1 MITVLPGQP
10 ESRLQGLSSG
20 FWNNRHY
27 NAYISGNAFTI
38 LEEAHTLVQTIYDDN
53 ADNLLVAIA
62 LNENSG
68 TIATCSA
75 REIRLYQPLERGHN
89 EVKVVHHPFHVIFMQ
104 LIHLQWSLQACFGN
118 PNPSPRTAPSLSW
131 GCTEELL
138 VASTHLSLF
147 STRKQPV
154 CFWEMKLPSPARLAL
169 VSHDSSYI
177 VCVGYFDQLPKVWR
191 RLTYGYDEV
200 RFDVTY
206 LEHPDLVISARW
218 RKLHRTGNTFDNVL
232 YTLCQDNIVR
242 IWIPT
247 DTSDGRHWQ
256 VWGSVS
262 LISPGLTK
270 ELPGTSRL
278 VCFIDGCSLM
288 SPVKQV
294 EVHPVADHQK
304 SGHDSKNHVV
314 AVVHQTTSDICLS
327 IDRRGR
333 LSAWV
338 FENLGC
344 GDNGSPRALNVA
356 QLSSREFETLGGFL
370 QTNGFPHIQIQCFY
384 TACDETL
391 HFLFHDFDGR
401 IGIFKSKIADL
412 LNPVADGRRLSLQA
426 LWTGHSA
433 PIRKIIRNYSGRA
446 VMSRTSNGECILWQ
460 HSSRSS
466 NTKDLPLRRRSFTSL
481 GKSVRFICI
490 LQQGDLAAFLCDDAI
505 DLWDCRHNTT
515 SRLAGLPM
523 NVSGK
528 PLCLIKLPRSEPGDF
543 KAAHVATITSDRQG
557 VVWEINLSQR
567 PDDTRQSCKAVIR
580 QFCRF
585 NLGIAED
592 LKHVLPVDPAGS
604 LPILSSFLDIFAR
617 DVAISYT
624 HTGRVDFWTAR
635 LDPARRGVDWL
646 STCSTET
653 GISDPALASGS
664 VLKKAA
670 LVDSTRSE
678 ITIWDIG
685 SSRLEFQQDYN
696 ANAIQDLDWT
706 STPDGQSI
714 LAVGFQ
720 HRVVLLSQMRF
731 DYLNQGPAW
740 APIRE
745 LSIRHLTPYPI
756 GDSTWLGDG
765 HLIVG
770 AGNQLFVFDR
780 RSGSGESLMADVR
793 LAHRQDGTWDLFEAV
808 RKFNG
813 PLPVFHPQF
822 LSQCVLAGK
831 ATLVRQ
837 ILAALNKIL
846 KYLVPGESVDD
857 YLGLDIEKFYTA
869 CATQTRTSQRAMGH
883 LREGLSDED
892 DEEFSA
898 HTASSINEKL
908 LRVGIPQLSGHEQIQ
923 LADMVE
929 CVTVVERHRRS
940 LDENGARF
948 ILFCRQN
955 ALRKGRTSEMQ
966 LSWREI
972 NWAFHSNSQELLV
985 DFVSRQAH
993 GSMLWEHARE
1003 SGMFMWLSDLNAVKL
1018 QFEAI
1023 ARNIYTEPEVKDPV
1037 GCSLFYL
1044 ALRKKGVLQGLWRTA
1059 SWNKEQ
1065 AATRRLLANNFED
1078 SRWRTAALKNA
1089 YALLSKRRFE
1099 YAAAF
1104 FLLADQ
1110 LEDAVEVCLRQL
1122 RDMQLGIAI
1131 IRVFEGDGGPVLRK
1145 VLGEEVLPMAAQ
1157 QGNRWLASWAFWML
1171 GRKDMAVRALIMP
1184 VHSLLETPCS
1194 PNLRSRFFLTDDP
1207 ALVVLYSQLR
1217 QQTLQTLRGASKV
1230 TPKLEWEFVLH
1241 SAKLYDRMGC
1251 DLLGLDL
1258 VRNWEFQ
1265 RQAAAGFGGDVNP
1278 LKILRRRSSLIVDD
1292 MPAVNWGIAAP
1303 TGRDDTRPPPATL
1316 SPSFQEPDAASLL
1329 DSFGL

>member
-10 ESRLQGLSSG
+10 QTRLQGLTSG
-20 FWNNRHY
+20 VWNNRHY
-27 NAYISGNAFTI
+27 YAYISGSAFTI
-38 LEEAHTLVQTIYDDN
+38 LDGAQTLLQTIYDDN
-53 ADNLLVAIA
+53 ADHQLDAIV
-62 LNENSG
+62 LDESCG
-68 TIATCSA
+68 KIATCTA
-75 REIRLYQPLERGHN
+75 REVRLYQPLEWGDKA
-89 EVKVVHHPFHVIFMQ
+89 VK
-104 LIHLQWSLQACFGN
+104 WSLQACFDI
-118 PNPSPRTAPSLSW
+118 PDVSPEAACSLSW

-138 VASTHLSLF
+138 VASGSLSF
-147 STRKQPV
+147 FTTKAQPT
-154 CFWEMKLPSPARLAL
+154 CFWDTKLPNSAKLAL

-177 VCVGYFDQLPKVWR
+177 VCVGRSDQLPKVWR
-191 RLTYGYDEV
+191 RLTYGHDEV

-206 LEHPDLVISARW
+206 LEHPDVVTSARW
-218 RKLHRTGNTFDNVL
+218 RKAHRPVNAVETNVL
-232 YTLCQDNIVR
+232 YTLCLDSVIR

-262 LISPGLTK
+262 LNAPSLTGR
-270 ELPGTSRL
+270 LPSTSQF
-278 VCFIDGCSLM
+278 VCFIDGCNFM
-288 SPVKQV
+288 APVKRGILSQV
-294 EVHPVADHQK
+294 PDNHNSDSDSQSHSVVVPHQG
-304 SGHDSKNHVV
+304 S
-314 AVVHQTTSDICLS
+314 SDICLS
-327 IDRRGR
+327 IDRRGC
-333 LSAWV
+333 LSVWA

-344 GDNGSPRALNVA
+344 GDNDSSRVSNVA
-356 QLSSREFETLGGFL
+356 QVWSEEFKTLGGFL
-370 QTNGFPHIQIQCFY
+370 QTSSFPHTQTRCSY
-384 TACDETL
+384 DECDGTL
-391 HFLFHDFDGR
+391 HILFHTFDGR
-401 IGIFKSKIADL
+401 IAVFKSRFTDL
-412 LNPVADGRRLSLQA
+412 LNPAADGRRLTLRA
-426 LWTGHSA
+426 VWMGHSG

-446 VMSRTSNGECILWQ
+446 IMSRTNDGECIVWQ
-460 HSSRSS
+460 HSWRSG
-466 NTKDLPLRRRSFTSL
+466 NATDLTLSRRSFTCERVH
-481 GKSVRFICI
+481 VRFVCI
-490 LQQGDLAAFLCDDAI
+490 LHQGDFAAFLSDDTI
-505 DLWDCRHNTT
+505 SFWDCRLETA
-515 SRLAGLPM
+515 SRLAQLPM
-523 NVSGK
+523 QIPGK
-528 PLCLIKLPRSEPGDF
+528 PLCLIKLPRPEAGES
-543 KAAHVATITSDRQG
+543 KIAHVATITSGRQG
-557 VVWEINLSQR
+557 IVWEVNCPHQLGDPVQR
-567 PDDTRQSCKAVIR
+567 CSAVIR
-580 QFCRF
+580 EFCHF
-585 NLGIAED
+585 DLGTAEE

-604 LPILSSFLDIFAR
+604 LPLLSNFLDIFAR

-635 LDPARRGVDWL
+635 VELARRSVDWL
-646 STCSTET
+646 STSSTET
-653 GISDPALASGS
+653 GVCNPALASGS

-670 LVDSTRSE
+670 LVNSTRSQ

-685 SSRLEFQQDYN
+685 GSRLEFQEDYDSD
-696 ANAIQDLDWT
+696 AIQDLDWT
-706 STPDGQSI
+706 STPDSQSI

-720 HRVVLLSQMRF
+720 NRVVLLSQMRF
-731 DYLNQGPAW
+731 DYMNKGPAW

-745 LSIRHLTPYPI
+745 ISVRQLTPHPI

-765 HLIVG
+765 HLVIG
-770 AGNQLFVFDR
+770 AGNQLFVYDR
-780 RSGSGESLMADVR
+780 RAGGGESLMADVR

-822 LSQCVLAGK
+822 LSQCILAGK
-831 ATLVRQ
+831 TTLVRH
-837 ILAALNKIL
+837 ILAALNKTL
-846 KYLVPGESVDD
+846 RYLVPGEPVDD
-857 YLGLDIEKFYTA
+857 YLGLDLQEFYTTNVMVNRSSDKA
-869 CATQTRTSQRAMGH
+869 KSQ
-883 LREGLSDED
+883 LREGLGGED
-892 DEEFSA
+892 HEDEFSER
-898 HTASSINEKL
+898 TASSINEKL
-908 LRVGIPQLSGHEQIQ
+908 VQIGVPQLSGHEQIQ

-929 CVTVVERHRRS
+929 CVAVVERHRRS
-940 LDENGARF
+940 LDENGARYM
-948 ILFCRQN
+948 LFCRQN

-966 LSWREI
+966 LSWREM
-972 NWAFHSNSQELLV
+972 NWAFHSSSQDLLV
-985 DFVSRQAH
+985 DFVSRQSH
-993 GSMLWEHARE
+993 GKMLWEHARE

-1018 QFEAI
+1018 QFEVI

-1078 SRWRTAALKNA
+1078 PRWRTTALKNA

-1104 FLLADQ
+1104 FLLADH
-1110 LEDAVEVCLRQL
+1110 LEDAAEICLRQL

-1145 VLGEEVLPMAAQ
+1145 ILREEVLPEAAQ

-1184 VHSLLETPCS
+1184 VHALLGTPCS
-1194 PNLRSRFFLTDDP
+1194 PDLRSRFFLTDDP

-1265 RQAAAGFGGDVNP
+1265 QHTAAGFGGDVNP

-1292 MPAVNWGIAAP
+1292 MPSMSWAIEAQAGK
-1303 TGRDDTRPPPATL
+1303 DDAKPPPAAM
-1316 SPSFQEPDAASLL
+1316 SPSFQEPDAATLL

>member
-10 ESRLQGLSSG
+10 ENRLQSLASG

-27 NAYISGNAFTI
+27 HAYISGNAFTI
-38 LEEAHTLVQTIYDDN
+38 LEEARNLVQTIYDDN
-53 ADNLLVAIA
+53 SDDQLVAIA
-62 LNENSG
+62 LDDDSG
-68 TIATCSA
+68 KIAVCTS
-75 REIRLYQPLERGHN
+75 REIRLFQPREWGDN
-89 EVKVVHHPFHVIFMQ
+89 E
-104 LIHLQWSLQACFGN
+104 WSLQTCFDV
-118 PNPSPRTAPSLSW
+118 PNPSPRNAPSLSW
-131 GCTEELL
+131 GCSQELL
-138 VASTHLSLF
+138 VASSHLSLF
-147 STRKQPV
+147 NTQKQPV
-154 CFWEMKLPSPARLAL
+154 CFWETRLPSSARSAL
-169 VSHDSSYI
+169 LSHDSSYI

-206 LEHPDLVISARW
+206 LQHPDIVISARW
-218 RKLHRTGNTFDNVL
+218 RKLCRTGNSVENVL
-232 YTLCQDNIVR
+232 YTLCRDNVVR

-247 DTSDGRHWQ
+247 DTTDGRHWQ
-256 VWGSVS
+256 VWGSIS
-262 LISPGLTK
+262 LILPTLTND
-270 ELPGTSRL
+270 LPGTSRL
-278 VCFIDGCSLM
+278 VCFIHGCRLI
-288 SPVKQV
+288 SPMTHI
-294 EVHPVADHQK
+294 EFHSMADDHK
-304 SGHDSKNHVV
+304 SGNDSKNHHVV
-314 AVVHQTTSDICLS
+314 ATHQPNFDVCLS

-333 LSAWV
+333 ISAWV
-338 FENLGC
+338 FEDLGC
-344 GDNGSPRALNVA
+344 GYNGSPRVLNVA
-356 QLSSREFETLGGFL
+356 QLGSREFETLGGFL
-370 QTNGFPHIQIQCFY
+370 KTNNFPHIQIQCFY
-384 TACDETL
+384 TTCDETL
-391 HFLFHDFDGR
+391 HFLLHDFDGS
-401 IGIFKSKIADL
+401 IAILKSTFADL
-412 LNPVADGRRLSLQA
+412 LNPHTDGRRLSLQA
-426 LWTGHSA
+426 VWTGHSA
-433 PIRKIIRNYSGRA
+433 PITKIIRNYSGRA

-460 HSSRSS
+460 HSSHPS
-466 NTKDLPLRRRSFTSL
+466 NVKDLPLRRRSFTSL

-490 LQQGDLAAFLCDDAI
+490 LHQGDFAAFLGDNAI
-505 DLWDCRHNTT
+505 NLWDCRRDTA
-515 SRLAGLPM
+515 SRVADLPM
-523 NVSGK
+523 NVTGK
-528 PLCLIKLPRSEPGDF
+528 PLCLIKVPWSGHGKSE
-543 KAAHVATITSDRQG
+543 AALLATITSNRQG
-557 VVWEINLSQR
+557 VVWEINLPQQ
-567 PDDTRQSCKAVIR
+567 PGDLRQSCNATIR

-585 NLGIAED
+585 NLGLAED

-604 LPILSSFLDIFAR
+604 LPILANSLDIFSR
-617 DVAISYT
+617 DIAISYT
-624 HTGRVDFWTAR
+624 PAGRVDFWTAR
-635 LDPARRGVDWL
+635 VDAARRCVDWL

-653 GISDPALASGS
+653 VISNPALASGS

-670 LVDSTRSE
+670 LVDSARSE

-685 SSRLEFQQDYN
+685 SSRLEFQQDYK
-696 ANAIQDLDWT
+696 ADAVQDLDWT

-731 DYLNQGPAW
+731 DYLNKGPAW

-745 LSIRHLTPYPI
+745 LSLRHLTPCPI

-780 RSGSGESLMADVR
+780 RAGGGESLMADVR
-793 LAHRQDGTWDLFEAV
+793 LAHRQDGTWDLFQAV

-822 LSQCVLAGK
+822 LSQCILAGK

-837 ILAALNKIL
+837 ILVALNQIL

-857 YLGLDIEKFYTA
+857 YLGLDMETFYAA
-869 CATQTRTSQRAMGH
+869 CATRTHNSRRAMGH
-883 LREGLSDED
+883 PREGLSDED
-892 DEEFSA
+892 EEEFSE

-908 LRVGIPQLSGHEQIQ
+908 LKVGIPQLSGHEQIQ

-929 CVTVVERHRRS
+929 CVKVVERHRRS

-948 ILFCRQN
+948 MLFCRQN
-955 ALRKGRTSEMQ
+955 VLRKGRTSEMQ

-972 NWAFHSNSQELLV
+972 NWAFHSSSQELLV

-993 GSMLWEHARE
+993 GRMLWEHARE
-1003 SGMFMWLSDLNAVKL
+1003 SGMFMWLSDINVVKL
-1018 QFEAI
+1018 QFEVI
-1023 ARNIYTEPEVKDPV
+1023 AKNIYTEPEVKDPV
-1037 GCSLFYL
+1037 RCSLFYL
-1044 ALRKKGVLQGLWRTA
+1044 ALRKKAVLQGLWRTA

-1065 AATRRLLANNFED
+1065 AATQRLLANNFED

-1104 FLLADQ
+1104 FLLAGHLD
-1110 LEDAVEVCLRQL
+1110 DAVEVCLRQL
-1122 RDMQLGIAI
+1122 RDLQLGIAI

-1145 VLGEEVLPMAAQ
+1145 VLGEEVLPMATQ

-1194 PNLRSRFFLTDDP
+1194 PDLRSRFFLTDDP

-1265 RQAAAGFGGDVNP
+1265 RRAATGFGGDVNP
-1278 LKILRRRSSLIVDD
+1278 LTILRRRSSLIVDD
-1292 MPAVNWGIAAP
+1292 MPAMNWAIAAQP
-1303 TGRDDTRPPPATL
+1303 GKDDTTPSPAEL
-1316 SPSFQEPDAASLL
+1316 SHSFQEPDAASLL